1 MKPHAIITG
10 ASSGLGLESA
20 KALAGKGFDL
30 TLLARGE
37 KRLLDAA
44 KDIQTQ
50 NSEVSI
56 TAKVLDISDF
66 DQVKEFAATITKPVD
81 VLMNNAGL
89 MGPDFKLSKQGIET
103 QMATNHLGHFVL
115 TASLWG
121 QLNQATDPRVISL
134 SSVVHRRGNFD
145 SSNLE
150 IVRGADEAK
159 YNRWQRYA
167 DSKLACLWFARELH
181 SRITAEGGRIKSIA
195 AHPGWAVTGLQE
207 NFPHVLDPFAQTAK
221 QGAQSQIYAAIGT
234 DIDSGD
240 FIGPNLELWGKPK
253 KIKGSKL
260 SHNADAMAA
269 LWRTSEELT
278 GVKFLSKR

>member
-1 MKPHAIITG
+1 MKPYAIITG

-20 KALAGKGFDL
+20 KALAAKGFDL

-44 KDIQTQ
+44 KDIQTH
-50 NSEVSI
+50 NPEVSI
-56 TAKVLDISDF
+56 TPKVLDMSDF
-66 DQVKEFAATITKPVD
+66 DQVKEFATSITRPVD

-115 TASLWG
+115 TAGLWA
-121 QLNQATDPRVISL
+121 QLNKAANPRVISL

-145 SSNLE
+145 SASTE
-150 IVRGADEAK
+150 IVRGASESK

-181 SRITAEGGRIKSIA
+181 NRVTAEGGHCKSIA

-221 QGAQSQIYAAIGT
+221 QGAQSQIYASLGS

-240 FIGPNLELWGKPK
+240 FIGPSLELWGKPK
-253 KIKGSKL
+253 KIKGSKR
-260 SHNADAMAA
+260 SHDASAMAA
-269 LWRTSEELT
+269 LWSTSEELT
-278 GVKFLSKR
+278 GVKFLS